1 MQCPACQH
9 KNAPTMKF
17 CGECGTPLTAT
28 PSGPAA
34 RSYAEITKALSE
46 ALEQEQARTREL
58 AEAHEQQT
66 ATAEILRVIS
76 SSPTDVGPVFATVL
90 EKAMVLA
97 GGQLGTLWR
106 YEGDERFRAVEVRGA
121 GPGRRARGRNLS
133 GTGGPSFERGRPV

>member
-46 ALEQEQARTREL
+46 ALEQEQSRTREL

-76 SSPTDVGPVFATVL
+76 SSPTDVGPVFATIL
-90 EKAMVLA
+90 DKAMTLVGA
-97 GGQLGTLWR
+97 QLGTLM
-106 YEGDERFRAVEVRGA
+106 
-121 GPGRRARGRNLS
+121 
-133 GTGGPSFERGRPV
+133 